1 MKHIETDKD
10 EEEEEEENDE
20 KPAVSAMSW
29 STDGGGGWGASTYF
43 LDPPT
48 GEMVEVQPAPGRVVI
63 MDQDVTH
70 TVSAPS
76 REAGGRPR
84 YSLVWKLAVVP
95 PAPPPPPL
103 QTPPLPSGEE
113 KGSASFAGAD
123 AAGSGFLPS
132 AADIVRG
139 GVGRDMVEDGSG
151 SDDISISRPRM
162 SCSTAMI
169 FLGQEAIQTVA
180 VGSAKLEAAE
190 EAWLRRI
197 GIGRKGKNSATSNN
211 SRRQSTAWR
220 SSSAQT
226 AGWCLVR
233 RVWRFID
240 QLRFWFLTPLNLSRF
255 QYDDVY
261 FDFFLFVY
269 LVLFSLYQKKTSIF
283 WISLSSWICR
293 CDFYSLQ
300 RSG

>member
-20 KPAVSAMSW
+20 KPAVSAMSS

-84 YSLVWKLAVVP
+84 YSLVWKLAVFP
-95 PAPPPPPL
+95 PAPPPKPL
-103 QTPPLPSGEE
+103 QTPPLPSGQE

-151 SDDISISRPRM
+151 SDDISISRPPMR
-162 SCSTAMI
+162 CSTAMK
-169 FLGQEAIQTVA
+169 FLGEEAIRTVA

-197 GIGRKGKNSATSNN
+197 GIGIGREDGGERGDYEEESHQQQPQGAEC
-211 SRRQSTAWR
+211 RVALVVR
-220 SSSAQT
+220 SD
-226 AGWCLVR
+226 GGLV
-233 RVWRFID
+233 
-240 QLRFWFLTPLNLSRF
+240 S
-255 QYDDVY
+255 
-261 FDFFLFVY
+261 
-269 LVLFSLYQKKTSIF
+269 
-283 WISLSSWICR
+283 C
-293 CDFYSLQ
+293 
-300 RSG
+300 

>member
-84 YSLVWKLAVVP
+84 YSLVWKLAVFP

-139 GVGRDMVEDGSG
+139 GVGRDRVWGESRTVVGVG
-151 SDDISISRPRM
+151 GGPNPHIPGAISRFR
-162 SCSTAMI
+162 TH
-169 FLGQEAIQTVA
+169 
-180 VGSAKLEAAE
+180 
-190 EAWLRRI
+190 
-197 GIGRKGKNSATSNN
+197 
-211 SRRQSTAWR
+211 
-220 SSSAQT
+220 
-226 AGWCLVR
+226 
-233 RVWRFID
+233 
-240 QLRFWFLTPLNLSRF
+240 
-255 QYDDVY
+255 
-261 FDFFLFVY
+261 FFYIRGTKILF
-269 LVLFSLYQKKTSIF
+269 FK
-283 WISLSSWICR
+283 
-293 CDFYSLQ
+293 
-300 RSG
+300 

>member
-1 MKHIETDKD
+1 
-10 EEEEEEENDE
+10 
-20 KPAVSAMSW
+20 
-29 STDGGGGWGASTYF
+29 
-43 LDPPT
+43 
-48 GEMVEVQPAPGRVVI
+48 
-63 MDQDVTH
+63 
-70 TVSAPS
+70 
-76 REAGGRPR
+76 
-84 YSLVWKLAVVP
+84 
-95 PAPPPPPL
+95 
-103 QTPPLPSGEE
+103 
-113 KGSASFAGAD
+113 
-123 AAGSGFLPS
+123 
-132 AADIVRG
+132 
-139 GVGRDMVEDGSG
+139 MVEDGSG

-197 GIGRKGKNSATSNN
+197 GIGREGKNSATSNN

>member
-20 KPAVSAMSW
+20 KPAVSAMSS

-84 YSLVWKLAVVP
+84 YSLVWKLAVFP
-95 PAPPPPPL
+95 PAPPPKPL

-169 FLGQEAIQTVA
+169 FWGRRRFRPWPWA
-180 VGSAKLEAAE
+180 VPNSRPRKRRGCGGSGSGGKGRTAPPATTAGDR
-190 EAWLRRI
+190 APRGARRPLRRR
-197 GIGRKGKNSATSNN
+197 GG
-211 SRRQSTAWR
+211 
-220 SSSAQT
+220 
-226 AGWCLVR
+226 
-233 RVWRFID
+233 
-240 QLRFWFLTPLNLSRF
+240 
-255 QYDDVY
+255 
-261 FDFFLFVY
+261 
-269 LVLFSLYQKKTSIF
+269 VLLDACGAS
-283 WISLSSWICR
+283 
-293 CDFYSLQ
+293 
-300 RSG
+300 